1 MFERVNYSLLRVD
14 CISGR
19 YMKVTGRYGKMTI
32 SGRKDAKSGN
42 LVFHYHPDTHTF
54 KTIDQCV
61 MSPL

>member
-1 MFERVNYSLLRVD
+1 
-14 CISGR
+14 
-19 YMKVTGRYGKMTI
+19 MKVTGRYGKMTI